1 MRRDGFEKQSG
12 HCSKG
17 FDREGIA
24 KPARQPTRTTA
35 EKGHLGV
42 AAQPL
47 IVSTLTCTG
56 TNGRFMKLV
65 ERSTGGFRVSWA
77 DVKPNTNVKGGSV
90 LEGKCAQ
97 TGALGVPDWGSRLF
111 DRGMGVHM
119 LRLGISGA

>member
-77 DVKPNTNVKGGSV
+77 DVKPNTNVKEGVCWKANVRKLGLCDLEPGSKTV
-90 LEGKCAQ
+90 YQRDGCAH
-97 TGALGVPDWGSRLF
+97 AK
-111 DRGMGVHM
+111 
-119 LRLGISGA
+119 ISGA